1 VKLEYNKRPPTGYNA
16 AMARSLS
23 DFLETLAGE
32 RDLVRIGSEVDPGE
46 ELAEIVRRAA
56 ENGAPALLFDRVRG
70 SKLPRVANLL
80 ATPARACRAL
90 GIGHLDELAL
100 RTESLL
106 RQSTAQGWLDR
117 LRSAPDTSAERLRA
131 KTVRSGAVQ
140 QIVRLPRDID
150 LTALALVRSWPDE
163 TGPSISGALL
173 VATDSAG
180 IRRLSPAR
188 LVPIVDPARQGDGPR
203 EVENARAAGPQLAIV
218 DDGAGEWTRLWQAAR
233 AAGERL
239 PVAAILGGDPA
250 WHIAAATSLAATLS
264 GGGLDAYEWL
274 AAVCGAALEVVRCRT
289 QPLEV
294 PAEADI
300 VIEGYLDPAA
310 ATVPITLAAAAGP
323 YYRAPYS
330 APVLQVEAITERSG
344 CLLPV
349 VVAGTELGESAVL
362 RKASER
368 LMLPLV
374 KAAIAEL
381 VDYSLPGSGGDDR
394 FAFVSVRKTIPL
406 GARRAASALWGVA
419 ALAAVKFVVVV
430 DPEVDVHDPAEV
442 WRRVGAN
449 VDPGRD
455 VFMRDG
461 PAAPADH
468 AFEVPAVG
476 RQMGIDATRKLPG
489 ERPIA
494 SPAALAATREV
505 AELVERRWQEYGIA
519 AKIN

>member
-1 VKLEYNKRPPTGYNA
+1 MKLEYNKQAGTGYNA
-16 AMARSLS
+16 AMARNLS

-32 RDLVRIGSEVDPGE
+32 RELVRVGSEVDPGE

-56 ENGAPALLFDRVRG
+56 ETGAPALLFDRVTG
-70 SKLPRVANLL
+70 SKMPRVANLL

-90 GIGHLDELAL
+90 GVGRLDELAL

-106 RQSTAQGWLDR
+106 RQSTTQGWLDR
-117 LRSAPDTSAERLRA
+117 LRSAPDISAERLRPKA
-131 KTVRSGAVQ
+131 VRSGAVQ

-150 LTALALVRSWPDE
+150 LATLALVRSWSNE
-163 TGPSISGALL
+163 TGPSITGALV

-180 IRRLSPAR
+180 TRRLSPAR
-188 LVPIVDPARQGDGPR
+188 LVPVDPRPPGDSRHEGESFRP
-203 EVENARAAGPQLAIV
+203 AGPQLAIV
-218 DDGAGEWTRLWQAAR
+218 DDGVGDWTRLWQSAR

-250 WHIAAATSLAATLS
+250 WRVAAATPLAATQS
-264 GGGLDAYEWL
+264 GAGLDAYEWL
-274 AAVCGAALEVVRCRT
+274 AAVSGAALEVVRCRT

-310 ATVPITLAAAAGP
+310 ATVPITLAATTGP
-323 YYRAPYS
+323 YLRAPVD
-330 APVLQVEAITERSG
+330 APLLEVEAITERSG

-349 VVAGTELGESAVL
+349 VVAGTEFGESAVL

-368 LMLPLV
+368 LLLPLV

-381 VDYSLPGSGGDDR
+381 VDYSLPGGGGDDR
-394 FAFVSVRKTIPL
+394 FAFVAIRKSIPL

-419 ALAAVKFVVVV
+419 ALAVVKIVVVV
-430 DPEVDVHDPAEV
+430 DEDVDVHDPAEV
-442 WRRVGAN
+442 WRRVGAS

-461 PAAPADH
+461 PAAAADH
-468 AFEVPAVG
+468 SFDVPVVG

-489 ERPIA
+489 ERPSA
-494 SPAALAATREV
+494 GPAALSATREV

-519 AKIN
+519 AKIK